1 MRPASKRRLQL
12 GMGIAVF
19 AFAVIVSYFS
29 VVETDTEDTLQYDI
43 YLVVDV
49 SGSMGTITNVG
60 GYEQVT
66 VTSSSPIVFAKQ
78 AALEFVDAF
87 RLDDSSNHRIG
98 LAIFY
103 GGEYEPPTPKAEI
116 VVGLNES
123 SKLKEGIES
132 LFPGGATAMGDGI
145 LIATKSLAENTRL
158 NATKIIVLLS
168 DGVSNVGEPPLL
180 ASSEAKENDITIF
193 SVGYG
198 SNADVMTLKAVAS
211 MTDGKYYDA
220 STGQDLADA
229 FGEIAGVLISP
240 ISHYSSRIL
249 ILLAIPI
256 LLFIPTIEKGFTT
269 MMRIR
274 EDKPLRKT
282 ESSTKWSCTSCNHV
296 NRSTS
301 KFCGKCGELMKTES
315 STKWSC
321 TSCNHVNRSTSKFCG
336 KCGELIKTE
345 STAKWSCTSCNHVNR
360 STSKFCGKCGKS
372 KSKTGEQFS

>member
-1 MRPASKRRLQL
+1 
-12 GMGIAVF
+12 MGIAVF

-29 VVETDTEDTLQYDI
+29 VVEADLEDAPQYDI

-60 GYEQVT
+60 GSDQIT

-87 RLDDSSNHRIG
+87 RLDESSDHRIG

-103 GGEYEPPTPKAEI
+103 GGEYEPQIPKAEI

-123 SKLKEGIES
+123 PKKLKEGIEG

-145 LIATKSLAENTRL
+145 LIATKSLTENTRL
-158 NATKIIVLLS
+158 NTTKIIVLLS

-180 ASSEAKENDITIF
+180 ASNDAKEHNITIF

-198 SNADVMTLKAVAS
+198 SNADVITLKAVAS

-220 STGQDLADA
+220 STGQDLADV
-229 FGEIAGVLISP
+229 FNEIAGVLISP

-249 ILLAIPI
+249 ILLAIPT

-274 EDKPLRKT
+274 EDKPLKKT
-282 ESSTKWSCTSCNHV
+282 KSTTKWSCI
-296 NRSTS
+296 
-301 KFCGKCGELMKTES
+301 
-315 STKWSC
+315 
-321 TSCNHVNRSTSKFCG
+321 SCNHVNRSTSKFCG
-336 KCGELIKTE
+336 KCGELIKTK
-345 STAKWSCTSCNHVNR
+345 STTKWSCISCNHVNR
-360 STSKFCGKCGKS
+360 STSKFCGKCGTSKNKS
-372 KSKTGEQFS
+372 GEQLS

>member
-1 MRPASKRRLQL
+1 MHPTSKKRLQL

-29 VVETDTEDTLQYDI
+29 VVETDPEDAPQYDI

-60 GYEQVT
+60 GYERVT

-78 AALEFVDAF
+78 AALEFVGAF
-87 RLDDSSNHRIG
+87 RLDESSNHRIG

-103 GGEYEPPTPKAEI
+103 GGEREPAIPKAEI
-116 VVGLNES
+116 VVGLNEP

-132 LFPGGATAMGDGI
+132 LSPGGATAMGDGI

-168 DGVSNVGEPPLL
+168 DGASNVGEPPLL
-180 ASSEAKENDITIF
+180 ASSDAKENEVTIF

-198 SNADVMTLKAVAS
+198 SNADVITLKAVAS

-220 STGQDLADA
+220 STGQDLADV
-229 FGEIAGVLISP
+229 FDEIAGVLISP

-282 ESSTKWSCTSCNHV
+282 ESTAKWSCPSCNHV

-301 KFCGKCGELMKTES
+301 KFCGKCGE
-315 STKWSC
+315 
-321 TSCNHVNRSTSKFCG
+321 
-336 KCGELIKTE
+336 
-345 STAKWSCTSCNHVNR
+345 
-360 STSKFCGKCGKS
+360 S
-372 KSKTGEQFS
+372 KSKTGVQLS